1 MERRSPNRRVGGRTE
16 RAESEF
22 GAPIEPSSRRT
33 KEADETGWAWGKSAT
48 CCRHPAGRTDFAFK
62 DGSSG
67 RMPEARSDE
76 VERAESEFGAPIVPS
91 PNTLKRGHRTKRG
104 CGTGVMECRGI
115 ESAKHHYSNTP
126 FLPASATSSR
136 RLFQQPDDFVR
147 MRALDGVVAF
157 HNYRGPAAGFGA
169 LIKTVEVVLL
179 RHFALVHGEDVGRR

>member
-48 CCRHPAGRTDFAFK
+48 CCRRPAGRTDFAFK

-126 FLPASATSSR
+126 FLPKPSPVHGACSNSLTTSFGCERSTVWSPSIIIVV
-136 RLFQQPDDFVR
+136 QP
-147 MRALDGVVAF
+147 RALA
-157 HNYRGPAAGFGA
+157 RS
-169 LIKTVEVVLL
+169 
-179 RHFALVHGEDVGRR
+179 